1 MHGFGGTIQS
11 NGNHFLLATLSPSS
25 PIFSL
30 LVPRLLPLSRPR
42 LLPPLLPIRRTRF
55 DELPTEFQ
63 GTKHRDRVLSIA
75 GEPVFI
81 AKAYDSADK
90 RMASIICTICA
101 GSEQIVPL
109 GIILSGAG
117 QVGADELAEYAMSP
131 LKVYWQKKAW
141 ADTPL
146 MLEWLEMFNES
157 TQHIH
162 EKYGFRILGTDQ
174 HGPRMT
180 KLFTDRC
187 AELGIV
193 LVYGPAS
200 CTDVVAPVDHH
211 VGVRLKEIIGRQYT
225 SHLEA
230 NREKWTLNED
240 QEGHFSASDRR
251 MLLTQWAEAAW
262 EELKEKH
269 TNLLLQA
276 FRSTGY
282 YPLKR
287 DGSEDD
293 AIKIGKGHEDY
304 KWR

>member
-1 MHGFGGTIQS
+1 MKAYAKTMKKEVPLVERLDKIRSFHRYLQLCVFGGEEDIQ
-11 NGNHFLLATLSPSS
+11 PEQ
-25 PIFSL
+25 IFY
-30 LVPRLLPLSRPR
+30 
-42 LLPPLLPIRRTRF
+42 I
-55 DELPTEFQ
+55 DELPVEFQ
-63 GTKHRDRVLSIA
+63 GSKHRDRTLSMA

-81 AKAYDSADK
+81 AKAYGSADK
-90 RMASIICTICA
+90 RMASIVCTICA

-109 GIILSGAG
+109 GVVLSGAG
-117 QVGADELAEYAMSP
+117 QVTEEELTEYELSP
-131 LKVYWQKKAW
+131 LKVFWQKKAW

-162 EKYGFRILGTDQ
+162 DKYGFRILGTDQ

-180 KLFTDRC
+180 RLFTDRC

-211 VGVRLKEIIGRQYT
+211 VGVRLKEIIGRLYT

-230 NREKWTLNED
+230 NRRRWQLAEGRD
-240 QEGHFSASDRR
+240 GHFTASDRR
-251 MLLTQWAEAAW
+251 MLLTQWAEVAW
-262 EELKEKH
+262 EELKENH
-269 TNLLLQA
+269 ANLLLQA

-282 YPLKR
+282 FPLNP

-293 AIKIGKGHEDY
+293 DIKIGKGHEDY
-304 KWR
+304 RWR